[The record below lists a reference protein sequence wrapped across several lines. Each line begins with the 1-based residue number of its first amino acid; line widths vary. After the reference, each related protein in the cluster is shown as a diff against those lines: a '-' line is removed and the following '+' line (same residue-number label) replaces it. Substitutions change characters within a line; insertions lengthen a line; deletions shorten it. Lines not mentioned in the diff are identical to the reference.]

1 MVNELTGYTAPR
13 QSFVPGASGSTV
25 SGKGDNAV
33 VPVKSSE
40 VNALATAGKDLPSGQ
55 QLDSQTP
62 SDVVEAVQKMRDLMQ
77 VIDRDL
83 HFSVDE
89 DSGLTIVKVIDS
101 ETKEVIRQIPSEDIM
116 RVVRSLESGGGLL
129 SDVTA

>member
-1 MVNELTGYTAPR
+1 MVNELTGSTALRQSVVSGASEYTAPR
-13 QSFVPGASGSTV
+13 
-25 SGKGDNAV
+25 KGDNAV
-33 VPVKSSE
+33 VPVKNSE
-40 VNALATAGKDLPSGQ
+40 VNALATAGKDFPSGQ
-55 QLDSQTP
+55 QIDSQTP
-62 SDVVEAVQKMRDLMQ
+62 SDVVEAVQKMRDHMQ

-89 DSGLTIVKVIDS
+89 DSGLTIVKVIDP
-101 ETKEVIRQIPSEDIM
+101 ETKEVVRQIPSEDIM